1 LGKRISSQ
9 FCEAGFFFPANDQFY
24 VGTLKTLS
32 SKINL
37 SRKKY
42 SVDEETN
49 LIQKKKTGDL
59 GVLRLFRLDSII
71 PIILKTTFNSL

>member
-49 LIQKKKTGDL
+49 LIQKKKNG
-59 GVLRLFRLDSII
+59 GFRGLAA
-71 PIILKTTFNSL
+71 F